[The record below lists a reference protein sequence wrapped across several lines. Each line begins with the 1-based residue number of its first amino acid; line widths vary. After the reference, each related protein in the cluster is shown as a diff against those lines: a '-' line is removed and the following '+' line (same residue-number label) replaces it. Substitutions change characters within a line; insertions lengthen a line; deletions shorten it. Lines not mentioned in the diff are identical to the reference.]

1 MSTADESRL
10 RGQAG
15 TVFPWP
21 PNRNV
26 RSHLILKLSHLL
38 LGLFPSDGACG
49 WSDGAA
55 CVANTPL
62 VFHKELLLQDS
73 LPFHHIGNI
82 TSSG

>member
-38 LGLFPSDGACG
+38 LGLFPSDDTCS
-49 WSDGAA
+49 WSDAAA
-55 CVANTPL
+55 CVVNIPL
-62 VFHKELLLQDS
+62 VFHKELLLQNS
-73 LPFHHIGNI
+73 LPFHHIGNL
-82 TSSG
+82 TSG